1 MINSNWTHWIVASV
15 ASHFNLYKGDL
26 TYRIEGGAA
35 DKDVLRYLELK
46 YDGPH
51 YDEVSKNYTL
61 ITMDIAL
68 FLQIPKDNDLYSL
81 TNYIGNILT
90 GFSDIDVYKFG
101 DDSESDSSL
110 FACLR
115 PIGPIRTATFDQTMK
130 GVEVKQALIE
140 SRYEMELTDG

>member
-1 MINSNWTHWIVASV
+1 MINSNWTRWIVASI

-26 TYRIEGGAA
+26 IYRVEGGVA
-35 DKDVLRYLELK
+35 DKHVLKYLELK

-51 YDEVSKNYTL
+51 YAEISRNYTQVS
-61 ITMDIAL
+61 MDIAL
-68 FLQIPKDNDLYSL
+68 FLQIPKDDDLYSL
-81 TNYIGNILT
+81 TNYIGNVLT
-90 GFSDIDVYKFG
+90 GFSDINVYRLG
-101 DDSESDSSL
+101 EDSESDSSL

-140 SRYEMELTDG
+140 SRYEMELTNG